1 MSTWNDYKTY
11 VKSIDAENKKMIEE
25 IEVMSSIIST
35 MIKQRNEMGI
45 SQRDLAKMCNLPQSS
60 IARIESHK
68 TIPKLD
74 TLIKIMQPL
83 GLTLTVSK

>member
-35 MIKQRNEMGI
+35 IIKQQNEKEI
-45 SQRDLAKMCNLPQSS
+45 RP
-60 IARIESHK
+60 
-68 TIPKLD
+68 
-74 TLIKIMQPL
+74 
-83 GLTLTVSK
+83 